1 MENEKKHLPLY
12 GVGPVIVYGQMI
24 FTATAIILAIK
35 FNIKYEIELLKIPFI
50 IIGIFFICFGF
61 YLDLSA
67 KLKSKL
73 FKNIE
78 ENKLIT
84 TGVYAITRNPVY
96 SGGFLMCLGAIFI
109 SNNLLL
115 FFVPIIC
122 WIYMTIFLI
131 NSEEKWLKELYGQEY
146 TDYCKKVNRCIPWFQ
161 KK

>member
-1 MENEKKHLPLY
+1 MDNKKEHLPLF
-12 GVGPVIVYGQMI
+12 GVGPVIVFGQMI
-24 FTATAIILAIK
+24 FTAMAIILASKLDI
-35 FNIKYEIELLKIPFI
+35 NYGIDLLKVPFI
-50 IIGIFFICFGF
+50 IIGIVIIGLGC

-73 FKNIE
+73 FKRVE

-84 TGVYAITRNPVY
+84 NGVYAFTRNPVY

-109 SNNLLL
+109 ANNLLL
-115 FFVPIIC
+115 FIVPIIC

-131 NSEEKWLKELYGQEY
+131 HTEEKWLKELYGQEY
-146 TDYCKKVNRCIPWFQ
+146 IDYCKKVNRCIPWFP